1 MIENRNGIQAGRCY
15 MIELP
20 SGEKKL
26 IHVEV
31 VIDGF
36 LKTILIERRDG
47 SDNIYQKVDFWN
59 DELTGPS
66 ISVKHIVSF
75 KEIPCYLH
83 VGFRKESIDTRTESQ
98 IKEDLRRM
106 AVEERRA
113 TQVEVNRQPTNFTE
127 QWRAFLENWP
137 LMIASSVLLALV
149 VLIVYLLSRR
159 LIW

>member
-1 MIENRNGIQAGRCY
+1 

-26 IHVEV
+26 IHVEAV
-31 VIDGF
+31 TNGF
-36 LKTILIERRDG
+36 LKTILIERRNG
-47 SDNIYQKVDFWN
+47 SDNTYQNVDFWN
-59 DELTGPS
+59 DESTGPV
-66 ISVKHIVSF
+66 IAIQHIVSF
-75 KEIPCYLH
+75 KEILCYLH
-83 VGFRKESIDTRTESQ
+83 VGFRKASIDTRTESQ

-137 LMIASSVLLALV
+137 LMIAYSVLLALV
-149 VLIVYLLSRR
+149 VLIVYLLSRH

>member
-1 MIENRNGIQAGRCY
+1 

-26 IHVEV
+26 IHVEA
-31 VIDGF
+31 VINGF
-36 LKTILIERRDG
+36 LKTILIERRTG
-47 SDNIYQKVDFWN
+47 SDNTYQNVDFWD
-59 DELTGPS
+59 DESTGPS

-75 KEIPCYLH
+75 KEILCYLH
-83 VGFRKESIDTRTESQ
+83 VGFRKVSIDTRTESQ

-106 AVEERRA
+106 AVEERKA
-113 TQVEVNRQPTNFTE
+113 TQVEVNRHPTNFTE

-137 LMIASSVLLALV
+137 LMIACSVLLALV
-149 VLIVYLLSRR
+149 VLIVYGNRH